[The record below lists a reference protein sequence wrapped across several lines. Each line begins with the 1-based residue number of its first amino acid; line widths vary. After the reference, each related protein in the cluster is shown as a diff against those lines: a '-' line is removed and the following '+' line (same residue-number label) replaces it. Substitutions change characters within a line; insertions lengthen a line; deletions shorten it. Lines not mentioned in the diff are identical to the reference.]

1 MVKNEKVLKGKNF
14 VVFGVRTFKYLKQY
28 KYSDSLKTA
37 SMELDT
43 RKFKIEKIYMPGME
57 YSNIELR
64 YVGKPD

>member
-1 MVKNEKVLKGKNF
+1 MVKNEKVLKSKNF

-28 KYSDSLKTA
+28 KYSDSLTSA
-37 SMELDT
+37 SLELDA
-43 RKFKIEKIYMPGME
+43 RKFKIEKIYVTGME